1 MSRSAR
7 ARSFGRTV
15 LIAAGLLATYALF
28 AAGAMRVALRAREV
42 VVPALVGLEFIEA
55 GRAMDEAGLTIKVDD
70 SRPFSPTVAAGR
82 IASQDP
88 AAGAVVRRGRSV
100 RVWLSAG
107 SRASI
112 VPALVGESERTA
124 QARVL
129 QEGFEISS
137 VAEIRSSDLPPGIVV
152 AQDPAPG
159 SRHTRVGVLVN
170 RGERAAG
177 FVMPDLIGTSAD
189 AAVAVLRSHG
199 LRVSVVS
206 QQPYPGTPPGIV
218 LRQSPSAGFQAAPDQ
233 PISLEVSR

>member
-7 ARSFGRTV
+7 ARSLGRTV
-15 LIAAGLLATYALF
+15 LIAAGLVATFALF
-28 AAGAMRVALRAREV
+28 TAGAMRVALRAREV
-42 VVPALVGLEFIEA
+42 AVPALVGLEFAEA

-70 SRPFSPTVAAGR
+70 NRPYSATVSAGR

-88 AAGAVVRRGRSV
+88 SPGAVVRRGRSV

-124 QARVL
+124 QAKVL
-129 QEGFEISS
+129 QDGFEISS
-137 VAEIRSSDLPPGIVV
+137 LAEIRASDLPPGVVV

-159 SRHTRVGVLVN
+159 SRHTRVGILVN
-170 RGERAAG
+170 RGEQAAG
-177 FVMPDLIGTSAD
+177 FVMPDLIGASAD
-189 AAVAVLRSHG
+189 AALAVLRGHG
-199 LRVSVVS
+199 LRVSIVS
-206 QQPYPGTPPGIV
+206 QQPYPGTPSGIV
-218 LRQSPSAGFQAAPDQ
+218 LRQSPSAGFQVTADQ